1 MSKKI
6 DYQSSSTDEEF
17 RHLMRRLIDE
27 AEKEI
32 LVVTGEAGAFKH
44 YEDLKWAI
52 RRAAQRGLKV
62 KVYARTPEQGTVNK
76 MITYGCEVYLGDAV
90 PKDHYTVID
99 RKVYVESLEHEPR
112 KTGVRKGS
120 AYFDPA
126 KAREKAREFSQYI
139 SKAKKAKKDITG
151 DPLLKILREPLA
163 LSFETD
169 SKNIDIF
176 L

>member
-1 MSKKI
+1 MSKKVE
-6 DYQSSSTDEEF
+6 YKSSSTDEEF
-17 RHLMRRLIDE
+17 RHLMHGLIDE

-52 RRAAQRGLKV
+52 RRAVQRGLKV
-62 KVYARTPEQGTVNK
+62 KVYARTPEQSTINK
-76 MITYGCEVYLGDAV
+76 MLSYGCEVYLGDVV

-99 RKVYVESLEHEPR
+99 RKIYIESLEHEPR

-120 AYFDPA
+120 AYSDPVKA
-126 KAREKAREFSQYI
+126 KEKAREFSQYI
-139 SKAKKAKKDITG
+139 SKARKAKIDKTG
-151 DPLLKILREPLA
+151 DPLLKMLREPMA

-169 SKNIDIF
+169 SKHMDI
-176 L
+176 

>member
-1 MSKKI
+1 MPKKI
-6 DYQSSSTDEEF
+6 EFKSSSSDEEF
-17 RHLMRRLIDE
+17 RLLMRKLIDD

-62 KVYARTPEQGTVNK
+62 KVYARTPEQSTINK
-76 MITYGCEVYLGDAV
+76 LITYGCDVYLGDVV

-99 RKVYVESLEHEPR
+99 RKVFIESLEHEPH

-120 AYFDPA
+120 AYYDPA
-126 KAREKAREFSQYI
+126 KAKEKAREFSKYV
-139 SKAKKAKKDITG
+139 SKAKKAKIDKTA
-151 DPLLKILREPLA
+151 DPLLKMLREPLP

-169 SKNIDIF
+169 SKHMH